1 MFTEEVIALLKEVI
15 SSWQVIAVTIA
26 LVFYLNIVFYTAKS
40 YHHPKAKSSGK
51 VKIDKKKTEPEPVL
65 PDNAGNTEA
74 EPEPE
79 AESESDT
86 NADLGL
92 EESE

>member
-1 MFTEEVIALLKEVI
+1 MFTEEVIAMLKKVI

-26 LVFYLNIVFYTAKS
+26 IVFYLNIVFYTAKS
-40 YHHPKAKSSGK
+40 YHRPRAKPSE
-51 VKIDKKKTEPEPVL
+51 KIKINKKKSEPEPVL
-65 PDNAGNTEA
+65 PDAGDTEA
-74 EPEPE
+74 D
-79 AESESDT
+79 SDSDSNS